1 MLASVERRGYRETC
15 QLHLFAIEL
24 TKANSNGL
32 ARRRRFRRKLDRL
45 ISVGSLKADRLAL
58 AKGDQKGFERTRLL
72 YDRGQRRGHGRR
84 CTSFNKGSECGGIHF
99 SLRSGIKSTLALRQR
114 KRKTPEFR

>member
-45 ISVGSLKADRLAL
+45 ISVGSLKADRLRSPRVI
-58 AKGDQKGFERTRLL
+58 K
-72 YDRGQRRGHGRR
+72 
-84 CTSFNKGSECGGIHF
+84 KGSNELACCTIAVKGAAMAGDAH
-99 SLRSGIKSTLALRQR
+99 RSTRVANAAGSTSASDQ
-114 KRKTPEFR
+114 E

>member
-58 AKGDQKGFERTRLL
+58 AKGSNELACCTIAVKGAAMAGDAHRSTRVANAAGSTSASDQE
-72 YDRGQRRGHGRR
+72 
-84 CTSFNKGSECGGIHF
+84 
-99 SLRSGIKSTLALRQR
+99 
-114 KRKTPEFR
+114 